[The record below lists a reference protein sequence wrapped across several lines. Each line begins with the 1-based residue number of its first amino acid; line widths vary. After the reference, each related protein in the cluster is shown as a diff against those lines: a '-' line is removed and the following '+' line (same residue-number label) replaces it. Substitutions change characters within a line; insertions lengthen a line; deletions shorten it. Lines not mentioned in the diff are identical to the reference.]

1 MEHEFEDIEVKEN
14 AAELLED
21 ALRRRRKKCM
31 IGTGAMTDPYILLE
45 EELCQMRRALEVIE
59 RYGFGVTV
67 LTKSARILRDM
78 DLLQKIHERAKCVV
92 QMTLTTYDEG
102 LCRKLEPNVST
113 TAERFAALKEFRDAG
128 IPAVV
133 WLTPV

>member
-59 RYGFGVTV
+59 RYGW
-67 LTKSARILRDM
+67 
-78 DLLQKIHERAKCVV
+78 C
-92 QMTLTTYDEG
+92 
-102 LCRKLEPNVST
+102 
-113 TAERFAALKEFRDAG
+113 
-128 IPAVV
+128 
-133 WLTPV
+133 